1 MNIQVYWDGNEMKIE
16 ELSAA
21 IAQLSAL
28 YSQVMAMSTME
39 EPNECE
45 GQYA

>member
-1 MNIQVYWDGNEMKIE
+1 MNIQVYWNGNEMKIE

-21 IAQLSAL
+21 IAQSSAL
-28 YSQVMAMSTME
+28 YSQAMAMPAME

-45 GQYA
+45 DQYA